1 MANKKQVNNS
11 NKKNTPALSGHNIYK
26 DKHGQTIYFNKR
38 TRVGY
43 VVPEKDFSKFQILQM
58 RYILA
63 LVIAVLLY
71 KYQLLADW
79 YRFSCCSN
87 RYGSYPAGKGTAQ
100 LYSVSEF

>member
-1 MANKKQVNNS
+1 MCIRDS
-11 NKKNTPALSGHNIYK
+11 YK
-26 DKHGQTIYFNKR
+26 DKHGQTIYYNKR

-71 KYQLLADW
+71 
-79 YRFSCCSN
+79 SMTN
-87 RYGSYPAGKGTAQ
+87 ISYWP
-100 LYSVSEF
+100 VSYTHLVL